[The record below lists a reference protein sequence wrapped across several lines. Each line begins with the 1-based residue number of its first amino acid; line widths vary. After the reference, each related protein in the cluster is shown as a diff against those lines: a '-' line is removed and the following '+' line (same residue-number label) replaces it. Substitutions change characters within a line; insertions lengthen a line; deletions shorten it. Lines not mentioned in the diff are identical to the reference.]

1 MNINLFV
8 THLERDLADNCVLCN
23 TCGDITGQLA
33 GFCSCFQPVEI
44 CLISAPS
51 KHFWGELN
59 LEILGDF
66 LASVSYIEIG
76 TLGYLKHTVVTI
88 VF

>member
-1 MNINLFV
+1 MTVKYMNINLFV

-51 KHFWGELN
+51 KHF
-59 LEILGDF
+59 
-66 LASVSYIEIG
+66 
-76 TLGYLKHTVVTI
+76 
-88 VF
+88 